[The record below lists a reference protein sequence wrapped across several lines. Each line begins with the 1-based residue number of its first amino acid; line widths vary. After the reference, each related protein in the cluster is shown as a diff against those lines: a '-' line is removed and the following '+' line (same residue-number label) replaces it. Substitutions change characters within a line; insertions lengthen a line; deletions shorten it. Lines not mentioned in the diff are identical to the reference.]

1 MRTSDL
7 ERTLG
12 FIERAMDVTL
22 ARGKVIA
29 TNVAHA
35 ETPNYKAAD
44 LDFQKMLATVE
55 GQEGASMARTH
66 PRHIGQSPSD
76 SLTLVQYKLEPPKE
90 PRADGNTVEIEEEMA
105 KLALNQIRFQALT
118 QALNRVFSSL
128 KEAITEGGRR

>member
-1 MRTSDL
+1 MRASET

-12 FIERAMDVTL
+12 LIERAMDVTV

-44 LDFQKMLATVE
+44 LDFQKMLATLE
-55 GQEGASMARTH
+55 GQEGASMVTTH
-66 PRHIGQSPSD
+66 PRHLGQSSSE
-76 SLTLVQYKLEPPKE
+76 SLTLVQYKLESPKE

>member
-1 MRTSDL
+1 MKLPGL
-7 ERTLG
+7 ERTLE
-12 FIERAMDVTL
+12 ILQRAMDLTL

-44 LDFQKMLATVE
+44 LDFKKVLANIE
-55 GQEGASMARTH
+55 GDERGSISRTH
-66 PRHIGQSPSD
+66 PKHLGQPALD
-76 SLTLVQYKLEPPKE
+76 SLVQVQYKLELPKE
-90 PRADGNTVEIEEEMA
+90 PRVDGNTVEIEEEMA

-118 QALNRVFSSL
+118 QALNRVFSNL